1 MRITH
6 RLPRLATA
14 VGVALAALS
23 LSAASASPK
32 VRLLWAD
39 GASGRLRVEDGGKGG
54 LPVVFVHG
62 LGGSRAAWAEQ
73 LAHVRATRRA
83 AALDLHGMG
92 ESAPS
97 PSGDYSVESFASDV
111 AAALEALRI
120 ERAVLVAHSLGGS
133 VIGAF
138 AARHPQ
144 RAAAL
149 LFCDPAGDLSH
160 FPRQELEAQW
170 LSKLAPESYDAYL
183 PVWFGGMLGAARPE
197 VREQVMRQV
206 KLTPREVMAG
216 AARSL
221 AAYDPKPALEG
232 FKGPMLT
239 VVTPANQKPFSL
251 QNLVSNL
258 PARVIDGTSHWVMMD
273 KPAEF
278 DAAMD
283 EFLATVK

>member
-1 MRITH
+1 MKTIR
-6 RLPRLATA
+6 RLSLFAA
-14 VGVALAALS
+14 AAGVALAALS
-23 LSAASASPK
+23 LGAAPATPK

-39 GASGRLRVEDGGKGG
+39 GPSGRLRVEDGGKGN

-73 LAHVRATRRA
+73 LAHLRATRRA
-83 AALDLHGMG
+83 VALDLHGMG

-97 PSGDYSVESFASDV
+97 PRGDYSIDSFAGDV
-111 AAALEALRI
+111 AAVLHTLRI
-120 ERAVLVAHSLGGS
+120 KRAVLVGHSLGGS

-138 AARHPQ
+138 AAHDPH

-216 AARSL
+216 ASRSL
-221 AAYDPKPALEG
+221 STYDPKPALDG

-251 QNLVSNL
+251 QNLVGNL
-258 PARVIDGTSHWVMMD
+258 PAKVIDGTSHWVMMD

-283 EFLATVK
+283 EFLAAVK